1 MQIFKT
7 LFKQTIKTH
16 KMGKYSYKLECVRK
30 TKFVIK
36 RSCGGF
42 AGVDSC
48 SSEPLLSCTHSTV
61 RNRRCIF
68 CNQAMD
74 GSFGLSFDYMLPGLR
89 YSEEEVL
96 VLKKRNTKALLR
108 KRKLH
113 LVLGLDHNLVHC
125 RRIKSLSTGKKYLKK
140 QVHSFRTSLFQ
151 VDDDN
156 LAKLRPFVRTFL
168 ELDSSPFEMYACT
181 MGI

>member
-1 MQIFKT
+1 
-7 LFKQTIKTH
+7 
-16 KMGKYSYKLECVRK
+16 MGKYSYKLECVRK

-68 CNQAMD
+68 CNQGMD

-96 VLKKRNTKALLR
+96 GLKKRNTKALLR

-113 LVLGLDHNLVHC
+113 LVLDLHHTLLHC
-125 RRIKSLSTGKKYLKK
+125 RKIKSHSSGEKYLKK
-140 QVHSFRTSLFQ
+140 QVHPFNGSLFQ
-151 VDDDN
+151 IDDDN
-156 LAKLRPFVRTFL
+156 LVKLRPFVRTFL
-168 ELDSSPFEMYACT
+168 EQASSLFEMYVCT
-181 MGI
+181 MGT